1 MTNGDN
7 IRRMTDE
14 ELACF
19 LEIVANGCSECPMF
33 WECTYAFDEG
43 EGDGVDSRLKWL
55 RQEAEDA

>member
-19 LEIVANGCSECPMF
+19 LEIVANGCSDCQMLGECANDPD
-33 WECTYAFDEG
+33 DEG
-43 EGDGVDSRLKWL
+43 TEVHYRLKWL
-55 RQEAEDA
+55 RQESE